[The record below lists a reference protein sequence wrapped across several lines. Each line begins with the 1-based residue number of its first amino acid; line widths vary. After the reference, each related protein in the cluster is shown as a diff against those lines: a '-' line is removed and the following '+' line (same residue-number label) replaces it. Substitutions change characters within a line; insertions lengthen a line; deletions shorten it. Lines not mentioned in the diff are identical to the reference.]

1 MTDTTIGAGSYQAPQ
16 ATIPNLALGSP
27 TPESSFAQPQEG
39 PTPVADAKQ
48 AAAGL
53 AGQVKQRL
61 TSSATDRKAGI
72 ADRLDEVAESLNKS
86 SEQFAGKQ
94 DWIAGAI
101 ARGGTEL
108 GTLANSLRETDP
120 ADLLKQVQGFA
131 RRQPGLFIGASLVA
145 GFAVA
150 RFGKIVAADVSSDDL
165 PIMPEVGHGQ
175 H

>member
-1 MTDTTIGAGSYQAPQ
+1 MTDTTLGAESYQAPQ
-16 ATIPNLALGSP
+16 ATIPNLALAGA
-27 TPESSFAQPQEG
+27 TPEPSYAQPQAG
-39 PTPVADAKQ
+39 STPIAGARQ

-61 TSSATDRKAGI
+61 ISSATDSKAGI

-108 GTLANSLRETDP
+108 GTLASSLRETDP
-120 ADLLKQVQGFA
+120 ADLLKQVQSFA
-131 RRQPGLFIGASLVA
+131 RRRPGLFIGASLA
-145 GFAVA
+145 TGFAVA

-165 PIMPEVGHGQ
+165 PVMPEVGHGQ

>member
-1 MTDTTIGAGSYQAPQ
+1 MTDTTLGAGSYQAPQ
-16 ATIPNLALGSP
+16 ATIPNPALGSP
-27 TPESSFAQPQEG
+27 NAEPSFAQGQDG
-39 PTPVADAKQ
+39 STPVAGAKQ
-48 AAAGL
+48 AAGL

-61 TSSATDRKAGI
+61 TSAATDRKAGI

-108 GTLANSLRETDP
+108 GTLASSLRETDP
-120 ADLLKQVQGFA
+120 ADLLKQVQSFA

-165 PIMPEVGHGQ
+165 PVMPEVGYGQ

>member
-1 MTDTTIGAGSYQAPQ
+1 MTDTTLGAESYQAPQ
-16 ATIPNLALGSP
+16 ATISNPALGSSN
-27 TPESSFAQPQEG
+27 PEPSFAQAQAG
-39 PTPVADAKQ
+39 STPIAGAKQ

-94 DWIAGAI
+94 DWIAGAV

-120 ADLLKQVQGFA
+120 ADLLKQVQSFA

-150 RFGKIVAADVSSDDL
+150 RFGKVVATDVSSDDL
-165 PIMPEVGHGQ
+165 PVMPEVGHGQ

>member
-1 MTDTTIGAGSYQAPQ
+1 MTDTTLEASYQAPH
-16 ATIPNLALGSP
+16 ATIPNPTLGSP
-27 TPESSFAQPQEG
+27 NAEPSFARPQAAS
-39 PTPVADAKQ
+39 TPVAGAKQ
-48 AAAGL
+48 AAAGV

-61 TSSATDRKAGI
+61 TSAATDRKAGI
-72 ADRLDEVAESLNKS
+72 ADRLEEVAESLNKS

-108 GTLANSLRETDP
+108 GTLANSLREIDP
-120 ADLLKQVQGFA
+120 ADLFQQVQGFA
-131 RRQPGLFIGASLVA
+131 RRQPALFIGASLVA

-165 PIMPEVGHGQ
+165 PVMPEVGHGQ